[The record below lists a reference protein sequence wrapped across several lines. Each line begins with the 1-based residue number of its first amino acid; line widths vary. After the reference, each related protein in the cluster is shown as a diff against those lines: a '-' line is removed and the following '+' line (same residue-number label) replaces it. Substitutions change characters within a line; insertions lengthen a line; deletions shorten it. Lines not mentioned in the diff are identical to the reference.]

1 MFNFWLKNLG
11 YKTVIYL
18 IPFAMFLNL
27 KQILSKVTKLF
38 RRINLC
44 WTFLVMIKDFHICPS
59 YQNSIDILRD
69 QDLLSPHQI
78 LSNYELS
85 CSDKYTF
92 SSGMKAFWTVLPV
105 INSISQIDS
114 RKKARSISSFGFS
127 TLHTSINHIKLIFI
141 LRKLIN
147 FCFKGGSGNYI
158 AITEFETRWVDDK
171 ISYRFVFDKA
181 SNK

>member
-1 MFNFWLKNLG
+1 
-11 YKTVIYL
+11 
-18 IPFAMFLNL
+18 
-27 KQILSKVTKLF
+27 
-38 RRINLC
+38 
-44 WTFLVMIKDFHICPS
+44 MIKDFHKCPS
-59 YQNSIDILRD
+59 YQNCIDILRD

-92 SSGMKAFWTVLPV
+92 TSGMKASWTVLPV

-114 RKKARSISSFGFS
+114 RKKARSIFSFGFS
-127 TLHTSINHIKLIFI
+127 TLYISRNHTKLICI

-158 AITEFETRWVDDK
+158 AITEFEL
-171 ISYRFVFDKA
+171 DKA